1 MSTQSR
7 HSARTVA
14 THRSAK
20 ALAFGAR
27 KVVLITRMPSVRNTS
42 SNGPENLASRSW
54 IKNPAS
60 RSGRFMTRFRA
71 CWVTQAAGGR
81 DQVADICVEK
91 PVPEAALG
99 DIDLWTG

>member
-1 MSTQSR
+1 
-7 HSARTVA
+7 
-14 THRSAK
+14 
-20 ALAFGAR
+20 
-27 KVVLITRMPSVRNTS
+27 
-42 SNGPENLASRSW
+42 
-54 IKNPAS
+54 
-60 RSGRFMTRFRA
+60 MTRFRA